1 MHSKNLPFYCLG
13 TNGIVVT
20 DNSVTAD
27 LQGVPKM
34 LEQTS
39 RINYSRQNK
48 KKIKETIFR
57 KGVVFE
63 SIWKIIFNNDYLNY
77 VILYLQLI

>member
-1 MHSKNLPFYCLG
+1 MHSKNLPFYCLD

-27 LQGVPKM
+27 LQGVPEM
-34 LEQTS
+34 LGQTS

-48 KKIKETIFR
+48 KNQ
-57 KGVVFE
+57 G
-63 SIWKIIFNNDYLNY
+63 NNFSEKSG
-77 VILYLQLI
+77 I